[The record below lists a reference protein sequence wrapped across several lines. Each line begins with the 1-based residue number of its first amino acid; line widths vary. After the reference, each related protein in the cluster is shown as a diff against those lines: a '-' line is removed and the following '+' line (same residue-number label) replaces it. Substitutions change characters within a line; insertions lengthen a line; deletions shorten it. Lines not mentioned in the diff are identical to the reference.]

1 MNLGLLRELNTVTER
16 KLLADR
22 IEQLSWNQDTLFN
35 ANVPEKIEKL
45 AHAFY
50 KKLREQLSADTLQ
63 TTVKKSHRKE
73 LVEVDVKSI
82 KHEDVKEIGAEWLC
96 YQTMDTG

>member
-1 MNLGLLRELNTVTER
+1 LNLGLLRELNTVTER

-22 IEQLSWNQDTLFN
+22 IEQLSGNQDTLFN